1 MLTQFLVEF
10 MQAQYAE
17 ILHRLDRV
25 ANHVAAV
32 SDRLATVSDR
42 VEQLEHR
49 TFNFSILTHTMKKPH
64 ILTVVATLIFAL
76 MAYFGFSPNLAVA
89 GDIGE
94 AAKQAADAIATRN
107 WILGINGLVALGALV
122 WDYIKGDNGE
132 AGGR

>member
-1 MLTQFLVEF
+1 
-10 MQAQYAE
+10 
-17 ILHRLDRV
+17 
-25 ANHVAAV
+25 
-32 SDRLATVSDR
+32 
-42 VEQLEHR
+42 
-49 TFNFSILTHTMKKPH
+49 MKKPH